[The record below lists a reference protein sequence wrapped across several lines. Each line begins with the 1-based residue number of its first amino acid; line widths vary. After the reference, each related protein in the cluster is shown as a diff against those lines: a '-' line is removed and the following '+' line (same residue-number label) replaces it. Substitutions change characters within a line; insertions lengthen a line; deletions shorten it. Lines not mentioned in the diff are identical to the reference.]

1 MKGKNTSG
9 RAGKRKLKT
18 GFAAMSKEKRIEAA
32 RKGGRA
38 TAESKGEAS
47 LTVLVFPQMS

>member
-1 MKGKNTSG
+1 MKSKNTRG

-18 GFAAMSKEKRIEAA
+18 GFAAMSKEKRTEVA

-38 TAESKGEAS
+38 AARARARHH
-47 LTVLVFPQMS
+47 